1 MECKLDLNVGVERL
15 HSYRSQEKNESVSF
29 KLGCLHR
36 VFPHAIL
43 HGGSRELLKL
53 WQRA

>member
-1 MECKLDLNVGVERL
+1 MECKLDLNVAVERL
-15 HSYRSQEKNESVSF
+15 HSYRRGEKNELVSF

-36 VFPHAIL
+36 VFHSAIL
-43 HGGSRELLKL
+43 QGGSRELLKL